1 MNYQECLHKFVNA
14 HSDNFRQSFYAVVE
28 SSQIEC
34 LQCPIEKTSTDNFLI
49 KIYINNIIHNLR
61 TFLLTCLSRSVGNI
75 LHNTNV
81 DKHEACSYLAADDE
95 GASHDG
101 QGGPTGHAG
110 QSVQSDEGSQNGQNS
125 AKQCFNKKEDFL
137 RKCKRVHRLRKSLE
151 NAHVRTGDTFG
162 FRDDVLRHYI

>member
-34 LQCPIEKTSTDNFLI
+34 LECPIEKTSTDNFLI
-49 KIYINNIIHNLR
+49 KIYINNIIHNIR
-61 TFLLTCLSRSVGNI
+61 TFLLTCLSGSVGNI

-81 DKHEACSYLAADDE
+81 DKQEACCYVAADEE
-95 GASHDG
+95 GAKHD
-101 QGGPTGHAG
+101 AG
-110 QSVQSDEGSQNGQNS
+110 QIGQSEEGNPNGEYS
-125 AKQCFNKKEDFL
+125 IMQCFNKQEDFL
-137 RKCKRVHRLRKSLE
+137 RKCKKVHSLRKSLE

-162 FRDDVLRHYI
+162 FRDDILRHYM